1 MKLTVHNGPLLS
13 SWGEKRI
20 MFIGAMKRFLV
31 GVLWILSLN
40 SRPSLAQPLDAEDI
54 VRRSVELTQK
64 DWKQTPEYDYFERDQ
79 EPGHTKTY
87 EVSMI
92 LGSRY
97 RRLVAIDGKPLPPE
111 LAARQEELLQN
122 ARTDREHES
131 PQQRQARVDRYK
143 KETDQQDLFL
153 NQLLK
158 AFDFTLAGEQKLG
171 SRTVYVVKAHPRRDY
186 HPPNM
191 RAKALTGMEGTLW
204 IDATDYRWARVEAEV
219 KHAVSIEGFFA
230 RVEPG
235 TRFVL
240 EQSPAEGGIW
250 LPSHFAM
257 QTHARVFLLFSHNQQ
272 EDSGYYGYHKAR
284 ETEAEAR

>member
-1 MKLTVHNGPLLS
+1 ML
-13 SWGEKRI
+13 
-20 MFIGAMKRFLV
+20 IGAMKRFLA
-31 GVLWILSLN
+31 GVLWMVCLSL
-40 SRPSLAQPLDAEDI
+40 RPSPAQSLNAEDI
-54 VRRSVELTQK
+54 VKRSVELTQK
-64 DWKQTPEYDYFERDQ
+64 DWKQTPGYDYFERDQ
-79 EPGHTKTY
+79 EPGHSKTY

-111 LAARQEELLQN
+111 LAARQDELLQK

-131 PQQRQARVDRYK
+131 PQQRQARADRYK
-143 KETDQQDLFL
+143 KETEQQDLFL

-158 AFDFTLAGEQKLG
+158 AFDFTLAGEQKLD

-240 EQSPAEGGIW
+240 EQRPVDGEIW
-250 LPSHFAM
+250 LPSHFTM
-257 QTHARVFLLFSHNQQ
+257 QAHAKVFLLFSHNDQ
-272 EDSGYYGYHKAR
+272 EDSSYDRYHKAR

>member
-1 MKLTVHNGPLLS
+1 M
-13 SWGEKRI
+13 KRI
-20 MFIGAMKRFLV
+20 FA
-31 GVLWILSLN
+31 GVLWIWCLSARFLAGQSLN
-40 SRPSLAQPLDAEDI
+40 AEDI

-64 DWKQTPEYDYFERDQ
+64 DWKQTPGYDYFERDQ

-87 EVSMI
+87 EVLMI

-97 RRLVAIDGKPLPPE
+97 RRLVAVDGKPLPPE
-111 LAARQEELLQN
+111 LAARQEELLQK

-143 KETDQQDLFL
+143 KETEQQDLFL

-158 AFDFTLAGEQKLG
+158 AFDFTLAGEQKLD
-171 SRTVYVVKAHPRRDY
+171 SRTVYVVKANPRRDY

-204 IDATDYRWARVEAEV
+204 INATDYRWACVEAEV

-240 EQSPAEGGIW
+240 EQRPVEGGIW
-250 LPSHFAM
+250 LPSHFTM
-257 QTHARVFLLFSHNQQ
+257 QTHAKVFLVFSHNEQ
-272 EDSGYYGYHKAR
+272 EDSGYYGYQKAR

>member
-1 MKLTVHNGPLLS
+1 MWAPGLLS
-13 SWGEKRI
+13 SRSEKCI
-20 MFIGAMKRFLV
+20 IVTGLMKRFLV
-31 GVLWILSLN
+31 GVLWVVCLSA
-40 SRPSLAQPLDAEDI
+40 RPSLAQSLDAEDI
-54 VRRSVELTQK
+54 VRRSVELTKK
-64 DWKQTPEYDYFERDQ
+64 DWKQTPDYDYFERDQ

-97 RRLVAIDGKPLPPE
+97 RRLVEIDGKPLPPD
-111 LAARQEELLQN
+111 LAARQEELLQQT
-122 ARTDREHES
+122 RTDREHES
-131 PQQRQARVDRYK
+131 PQQRQTRVDRYK
-143 KETDQQDLFL
+143 KETEQHDLFL

-158 AFDFTLAGEQKLG
+158 AFDFTLAGEQKMD

-186 HPPNM
+186 HPPNT

-240 EQSPAEGGIW
+240 EQRPADGGIW
-250 LPSHFAM
+250 LPSHFTMRTRAK
-257 QTHARVFLLFSHNQQ
+257 VFLLFSHNEQ